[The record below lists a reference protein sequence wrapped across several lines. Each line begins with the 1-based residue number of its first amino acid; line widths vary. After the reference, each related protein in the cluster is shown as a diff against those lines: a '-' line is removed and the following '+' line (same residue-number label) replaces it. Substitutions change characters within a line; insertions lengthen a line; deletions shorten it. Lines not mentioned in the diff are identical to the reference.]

1 MNKKVLYIDM
11 DNVLVDFPSGIA
23 KISDDLKKEYEDR
36 LDEVPGIF
44 DLMDPIPGAL
54 EAYKELSELF
64 DTYILST
71 SPWNNSSA
79 WRHKVEWVH
88 RYLYDE
94 AYKRLILSHH
104 KNLLRG
110 DYLID
115 DREKNGAKEFEGELI
130 LFGSEQFPDWS
141 HVLTYLKGKE
151 Q

>member
-1 MNKKVLYIDM
+1 M

-151 Q
+151 HLIY

>member
-1 MNKKVLYIDM
+1 MNKKILYIDM

-23 KISDDLKKEYEDR
+23 KIGEKERQEYDGR

-44 DLMDPIPGAL
+44 DLMKPMPGAI
-54 EAYKELSELF
+54 EAYRELSVLY

-71 SPWNNSSA
+71 SPWKNPSA
-79 WRHKVEWVH
+79 WSDKIKWVH
-88 RYLYDE
+88 THLHDE
-94 AYKRLILSHH
+94 AYKRLIIAHH

-130 LFGSEQFPDWS
+130 LFGSEKFPDWRS
-141 HVLTYLKGKE
+141 VLKYLLPNKN
-151 Q
+151 